1 MLMSLVLFVN
11 ISCKSKCMKY
21 MKDVISRFF
30 ARHLFQFCSLD
41 SINLFQPNGLAYP
54 YQYDEPI
61 ANFRGVGW
69 YFSKYLIDYYVTK

>member
-11 ISCKSKCMKY
+11 ISCKSKCL
-21 MKDVISRFF
+21 KDVIARFF
-30 ARHLFQFCSLD
+30 ARRLFQFCSLD
-41 SINLFQPNGLAYP
+41 SINLFQPNRLAYS

-69 YFSKYLIDYYVTK
+69 YLSKYLIDYHVTK